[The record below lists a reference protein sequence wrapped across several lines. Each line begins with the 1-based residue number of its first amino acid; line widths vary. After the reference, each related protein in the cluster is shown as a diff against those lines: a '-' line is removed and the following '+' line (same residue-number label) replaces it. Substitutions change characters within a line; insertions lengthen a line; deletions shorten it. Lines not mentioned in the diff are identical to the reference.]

1 MDIMLCITNLHK
13 DKHLGNYIS
22 DSIHDRHILN
32 NICDLYQRSNLL
44 ISQFRSC
51 DSETLDR
58 LHKTYCMH
66 MYGCELWNLSCSYIN
81 GYKVAW
87 RKIKRRIWNISPRT
101 HNNLVSNVTDNIDT
115 LIETRMVR
123 FIFNSINHSNNTCK
137 NILRVKLLSVNST
150 FAANYQYLSYK
161 YGLTEADWFTP
172 LGHLLGKV
180 KKKILLLHPHP
191 VLCGILKEL
200 CGIRDNTSSCDIANN
215 NDIVALINDICTSN

>member
-1 MDIMLCITNLHK
+1 MNGQPVSVVHK

-87 RKIKRRIWNISPRT
+87 RKI
-101 HNNLVSNVTDNIDT
+101 TDNIDT

-150 FAANYQYLSYK
+150 FAAK
-161 YGLTEADWFTP
+161 Y
-172 LGHLLGKV
+172 
-180 KKKILLLHPHP
+180 
-191 VLCGILKEL
+191 
-200 CGIRDNTSSCDIANN
+200 
-215 NDIVALINDICTSN
+215 

>member
-1 MDIMLCITNLHK
+1 MIATCEEFAKKHQITFNSTKSKLLCFNACDAVTLHIKLNGQPVSVVHK

-22 DSIHDRHILN
+22 DYIHDRHILN

-66 MYGCELWNLSCSYIN
+66 MHGCELWYLSCNYIN

-123 FIFNSINHSNNTCK
+123 FIFNSRNHSNNTCK
-137 NILRVKLLSVNST
+137 NIIRVKLLRVNSA

-161 YGLTEADWFTP
+161 YGLIEADWFTL

-180 KKKILLLHPHP
+180 KRKCYYCIH
-191 VLCGILKEL
+191 
-200 CGIRDNTSSCDIANN
+200 NQ
-215 NDIVALINDICTSN
+215 